1 MMNLSVATEHSEV
14 GDPDVINM
22 DEFSALADLG
32 VVGSNIEVGKVVNAA
47 IGVEVGSVGATLGV
61 DNCGIANSDA
71 TKKSVDW
78 SVLFSGYTLD
88 FYRPVKK
95 DVRIYV
101 QQPQYIID
109 LGAKQWENCILANYL
124 GKSPPTWD
132 FSTHCEQQGLGYL
145 ASALETVVSV
155 VSDFVEGLA
164 NGGDVES
171 LIVGVVNGSINVEF
185 VGSDNDVVVVGVYDA
200 IEVVV
205 VVDNVVSVS
214 AKDAG
219 SATFLKEIE
228 MDGTSNKFEVF

>member
-109 LGAKQWENCILANYL
+109 LGAKQWENYFDVIVL
-124 GKSPPTWD
+124 KVD
-132 FSTHCEQQGLGYL
+132 F
-145 ASALETVVSV
+145 AETVVSV